1 MYFDVFNF
9 GPKFLINKSC
19 ALDKRSVVVFDK
31 KEYVYWY
38 ISTEPS
44 DYLKCNLN
52 LVVAEFLEYYYTNND
67 FNVTWWADELLDFVL
82 EVIFRESQFSDVVNE
97 YFRAVELKSYNDEKI
112 EDLVDLIEMSQ
123 TYDEYIKNI
132 TSLWHYFHT
141 YTDDMEKVFIK
152 ALEFAICDDEW
163 QDLLYDCTQRVIFN
177 YNSAYDCDIFWCKK
191 YLLVQY

>member
-1 MYFDVFNF
+1 
-9 GPKFLINKSC
+9 
-19 ALDKRSVVVFDK
+19 
-31 KEYVYWY
+31 
-38 ISTEPS
+38 
-44 DYLKCNLN
+44 
-52 LVVAEFLEYYYTNND
+52 
-67 FNVTWWADELLDFVL
+67 VL

-152 ALEFAICDDEW
+152 ALEFAICDDE
-163 QDLLYDCTQRVIFN
+163 
-177 YNSAYDCDIFWCKK
+177 
-191 YLLVQY
+191 